1 MVLGDL
7 KPGTLSAELKEAL
20 GMSSGDEPPY
30 YPNMREHGYPPGY
43 MGRRPKPLERKW
55 AVKAPKLI
63 LLNKEDN
70 PESASDLV
78 EDEIVQLVE
87 YPGLSR
93 RGHDQPLWPESRK
106 RKRDHTQATN
116 ETDMD
121 MSDDDVV
128 LARTSTPTL
137 PFPPRFHHAVP
148 FYPVPA
154 FHQHYYPHAAY
165 LTYHPGYGRSIL
177 SNSPYALMKTNA
189 SHPTLTHFH
198 SHTIPP
204 QQLPPG
210 VPSVSTTE
218 EKQARILAQWQAMH
232 PSK

>member
-1 MVLGDL
+1 
-7 KPGTLSAELKEAL
+7 
-20 GMSSGDEPPY
+20 
-30 YPNMREHGYPPGY
+30 
-43 MGRRPKPLERKW
+43 
-55 AVKAPKLI
+55 
-63 LLNKEDN
+63 
-70 PESASDLV
+70 
-78 EDEIVQLVE
+78 
-87 YPGLSR
+87 
-93 RGHDQPLWPESRK
+93 
-106 RKRDHTQATN
+106 
-116 ETDMD
+116 MD

-218 EKQARILAQWQAMH
+218 GKEPVICAVSVMLTHHRKASKDFGAMAGNA
-232 PSK
+232 SIKIKL